1 MIIPGSE
8 TVAGAASGGGEGS
21 PIMSGLRCWYAVYTK
36 PNAEYRVA
44 RLLQLKG
51 LEVFLPEIPSWKPRR
66 GHRTEPLFPS
76 YVFVRAD
83 WSAVPLTTVEWT
95 PGVRRLV
102 AFDGR
107 PAVVPESAIALIRRR
122 LAEGAWARAPFRP
135 GERVRIVE
143 GPLQGLEA
151 VFEGPMEPAAR
162 VRVLLEFLGRVHR
175 AVVPVAALA
184 PAAPPAPRPRPP
196 RRTRGRK
203 RWIRG
208 WRPEERRDPP
218 PRDDPNG

>member
-1 MIIPGSE
+1 MGP
-8 TVAGAASGGGEGS
+8 
-21 PIMSGLRCWYAVYTK
+21 LRCWYVVYTK

-44 RLLQLKG
+44 RFLEEKG

-83 WSAVPLTTVEWT
+83 WSHTPLNTVEWT

-102 AFDGR
+102 AFDGH
-107 PAVVPESAIALIRRR
+107 PAVVPDSAIALIRRR
-122 LAEGAWARAPFRP
+122 LAEGMWGRAPFRP

-151 VFEGPMEPAAR
+151 VFEGPVEPAAR
-162 VRVLLEFLGRVHR
+162 VRILLEFLGQVHR
-175 AVVPVAALA
+175 ATVPITILA
-184 PAAPPAPRPRPP
+184 PAAPSSRPRPP

-208 WRPEERRDPP
+208 WRPEERGRRDIPLDAPP
-218 PRDDPNG
+218 DREEGDHGGGAHD

>member
-1 MIIPGSE
+1 
-8 TVAGAASGGGEGS
+8 
-21 PIMSGLRCWYAVYTK
+21 MSGLRCWYAVYTK

-83 WSAVPLTTVEWT
+83 WSAVPPTTVEWT

-102 AFDGR
+102 
-107 PAVVPESAIALIRRR
+107 
-122 LAEGAWARAPFRP
+122 
-135 GERVRIVE
+135 
-143 GPLQGLEA
+143 
-151 VFEGPMEPAAR
+151 
-162 VRVLLEFLGRVHR
+162 
-175 AVVPVAALA
+175 
-184 PAAPPAPRPRPP
+184 AAPPAPRPRPP

-208 WRPEERRDPP
+208 WRPEERGNSSPQGDS
-218 PRDDPNG
+218 NG